1 MAILDIVH
9 PVDIGLFIL
18 SIIFLMCIKK
28 DKIVLSLPL
37 TLNLFFISYY
47 NFIDTILMRRAATI
61 NPFGGRYNYD
71 YTRLIISFIMT
82 LIMFFLSIYL
92 SKKIES
98 KKVKIVYITTI
109 FLFNI
114 ILAYITYVFHRGV
127 WMS

>member
-1 MAILDIVH
+1 MAILDILR
-9 PVDIGLFIL
+9 PFDIWLFIL

-47 NFIDTILMRRAATI
+47 NFIDTILLRRAMAI
-61 NPFGGRYNYD
+61 NPFGGRYNYN
-71 YTRLIISFIMT
+71 YTRPIISFIMV

-98 KKVKIVYITTI
+98 KKTKIVYITTI

-114 ILAYITYVFHRGV
+114 ILAYITYVFHQEV
-127 WMS
+127 WIS

>member
-1 MAILDIVH
+1 MAILDILH
-9 PVDIGLFIL
+9 PVDICLFIL

-47 NFIDTILMRRAATI
+47 NFIDTILMRRAMTI

>member
-1 MAILDIVH
+1 MTILDILL
-9 PVDIGLFIL
+9 PVDIWLFIL
-18 SIIFLMCIKK
+18 SIILLIFIKK
-28 DKIVLSLPL
+28 DKIILSLPL

-47 NFIDTILMRRAATI
+47 NFIDTILMRRAMTI

-98 KKVKIVYITTI
+98 KKAKIVYIAAI
-109 FLFNI
+109 LLFNI
-114 ILAYITYVFHRGV
+114 ILAYITYVFHQGV
-127 WMS
+127 WIS

>member
-1 MAILDIVH
+1 MAILDILH
-9 PVDIGLFIL
+9 PVDICLFIL

-47 NFIDTILMRRAATI
+47 NFIDTILMRRAMTI

-82 LIMFFLSIYL
+82 LISF
-92 SKKIES
+92 
-98 KKVKIVYITTI
+98 
-109 FLFNI
+109 
-114 ILAYITYVFHRGV
+114 
-127 WMS
+127 

>member
-1 MAILDIVH
+1 MAILDILH
-9 PVDIGLFIL
+9 PVDICLFIL

-47 NFIDTILMRRAATI
+47 NFIDTILMRRAMTI

-98 KKVKIVYITTI
+98 KKVKIVYITAI

-114 ILAYITYVFHRGV
+114 ILAYITYVFHQGV
-127 WMS
+127 WIS

>member
-1 MAILDIVH
+1 MAILDILH
-9 PVDIGLFIL
+9 PVDICLFIL

-47 NFIDTILMRRAATI
+47 NFIDTILMRRAMTI

-98 KKVKIVYITTI
+98 KKAKIVYIATI
-109 FLFNI
+109 LLFNI
-114 ILAYITYVFHRGV
+114 ILAYITYVFHQGV
-127 WMS
+127 WIS